1 VKDTVQLITAII
13 QCYTAYLIFRS
24 SRKK

>member
-1 VKDTVQLITAII
+1 VKDLVQLITAII
-13 QCYTAYLIFRS
+13 QCVTAFILFRN